1 MLEEQVA
8 GFVAATPAS
17 VMGDRLKLKLDF
29 APSSIVQETTVDVL
43 TPVSVFVAGH
53 HTCWC

>member
-8 GFVAATPAS
+8 GFVAATPTS

-53 HTCWC
+53 HTCWY